1 MRNDAQKN
9 EVKTFRQ
16 KKGNAWNM
24 IMRDKQL
31 YILLLPFVI
40 YYIIFFY
47 TPMYG
52 LQIAFKDY
60 KPLAGIWGSDWVGFE
75 HFINFFTS
83 PYAFRIIRNTL
94 CISLMNLC
102 INFTLTIVFAIL
114 LNEIPNK
121 TIRSGIQTIAY
132 MPHFISTVVVAG
144 LVVSLLS
151 PGTGVVNLL
160 LSKLGFNKV
169 YFLAKP
175 EYFRWIYT
183 FMTGWQSIGFGTII
197 YTSAIC
203 SIDESLYEAA
213 KVDGAGRMR
222 RIFSITLPGIAG
234 TISVMLIMQIGQLLS
249 VGSDAILLL
258 YQPITYETADVISTF
273 IYRYGLENSNY
284 SYATAVGLINS
295 IVALI
300 LVVSS
305 NAISRKISD
314 NSIW

>member
-1 MRNDAQKN
+1 MKRNAQKN
-9 EVKTFRQ
+9 ELHITKR
-16 KKGNAWNM
+16 KKKKAWDM
-24 IMRDKQL
+24 IKRDKQL
-31 YILLLPFVI
+31 YLLLLPFVI
-40 YYIIFFY
+40 YYLIFFY

-60 KPLAGIWGSDWVGFE
+60 KPLAGIWGSEWVGLE
-75 HFINFFTS
+75 HFINFFTG
-83 PYAFRIIRNTL
+83 PYAFRIIKNTI
-94 CISLMNLC
+94 CISVMNLC

-151 PGTGVVNLL
+151 PGTGVINIL
-160 LSKLGFNKV
+160 LSKLGFDKV

-203 SIDESLYEAA
+203 SIDETLYEAA
-213 KVDGAGRMR
+213 KVDGAGRIR

-234 TISVMLIMQIGQLLS
+234 TISVMLIMQIGSLLS
-249 VGSDAILLL
+249 VSSDSILLL

-273 IYRYGLENSNY
+273 IYRYGLENSDY
-284 SYATAVGLINS
+284 SYATAVGLVNS
-295 IVALI
+295 IIALI
-300 LVVSS
+300 LVVTS
-305 NAISRKISD
+305 NAVSRKISD